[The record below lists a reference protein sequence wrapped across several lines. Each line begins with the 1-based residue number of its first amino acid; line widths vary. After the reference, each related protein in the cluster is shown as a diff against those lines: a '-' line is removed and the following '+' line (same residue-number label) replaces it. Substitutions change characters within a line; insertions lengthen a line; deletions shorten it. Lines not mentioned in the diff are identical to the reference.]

1 MTDTAGKTV
10 LIVDDEPD
18 VRLYLETIL
27 KNAGFDVMTAGNG
40 KQALDR
46 MTEKKPDVISLDLV
60 MPRMSGLKFFK
71 YIQQNPDRASIPVV
85 VVTAHGKDEF
95 GKEDL
100 EKIQSIPRNC
110 ELHYL
115 EKPVKPAQYVYTV
128 RKALGLPVDESESA
142 GAEALREQV
151 QAKLHTA
158 DPEKLKDALKALK

>member
-1 MTDTAGKTV
+1 MDDTANKTV

-27 KNAGFDVMTAGNG
+27 KNAGFQVMTAGNG

-71 YIQQNPDRASIPVV
+71 YIQQNPERASIPVV

-95 GKEDL
+95 GREDL
-100 EKIQSIPRNC
+100 EKIQSIERKC
-110 ELHYL
+110 ALFYL
-115 EKPVKPAQYVYTV
+115 EKPVKPEGYVGTI
-128 RKALGLPVDESESA
+128 RKALGIESGQEASDEA
-142 GAEALREQV
+142 DALREELK
-151 QAKLHTA
+151 AKMLTA
-158 DPEKLKDALKALK
+158 DPEKLQQALKALK